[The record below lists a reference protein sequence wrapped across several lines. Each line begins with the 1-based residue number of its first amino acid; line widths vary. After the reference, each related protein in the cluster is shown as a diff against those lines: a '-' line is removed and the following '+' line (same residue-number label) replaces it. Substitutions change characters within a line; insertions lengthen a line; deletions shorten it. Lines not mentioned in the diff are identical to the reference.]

1 MNFVNKHVNGL
12 EEMKILHGFTS
23 GAGQPP
29 QIARAQRD
37 LGFHSVSMHIGANKM
52 GFEFDRVIDKAN
64 YIDRGEIFSELIN
77 EFNVFHFYAF
87 PLFGWKNKLN
97 FPFGIDLLLLKLL
110 KLPVIM
116 NFRGSEVRQKD
127 LFDNY
132 ARYSFAE
139 GEDHGLFK
147 SFPSEEQ
154 RKYIELC
161 KNLCTKIIVPDAELA
176 SYVPGAKIIP
186 RAIDINKWKNYGQIN
201 STKPLIVHA
210 PTRRHVKGTSY
221 ILKAVDRLKEKG
233 LKFDFRLVEGLSN
246 EDAAAVYARSDI
258 IIDQLKIGWH
268 GVLSTEAMALG
279 KVAMCYIREDLVDS
293 LKFDGQLPLIN
304 VNEDTLEVELE
315 SIILNS
321 HRRIEIGNRARTY
334 VERTHALDVVAKQL
348 INLYSE
354 ATNEISSSVEI
365 KVDCAIDLMKLYC
378 TSLQLDKEKINSLAA
393 KISRLN
399 GVGKID
405 ASLASKAVKT
415 IERENSR
422 DIFLKAVKYEAAGER
437 KEACV
442 EYEKLLKHP
451 DSIYSNKKY
460 LKSKLNY
467 LKLIL

>member
-1 MNFVNKHVNGL
+1 MNFVENCA

-52 GFEFDRVIDKAN
+52 GFGFDRVVNKAN
-64 YIDRGEIFSELIN
+64 YIDRADIFSELIN

-97 FPFGIDLLLLKLL
+97 FPFGIDLLFLKLL
-110 KLPVIM
+110 KFPVIM

-127 LFDNY
+127 LFDHY
-132 ARYSFAE
+132 ARYSFSE

-176 SYVPGAKIIP
+176 SYVPGSQIIP
-186 RAIDINKWKNYGQIN
+186 RAIDISKWKNYGQIN
-201 STKPLIVHA
+201 SANPLVVHA

-221 ILKAVDRLKEKG
+221 ILKAVERLKEKG
-233 LKFDFRLVEGLSN
+233 LKFDFKLVEGLSN
-246 EDAAAVYARSDI
+246 EDAAAVYAKSDI

-268 GVLSTEAMALG
+268 GVLSTEAMSLG

-293 LKFDGQLPLIN
+293 LKFDGELPLIN
-304 VNEDTLEVELE
+304 VNEDTIEAELE
-315 SIILNS
+315 SIILNP
-321 HRRIEIGNRARTY
+321 HRRIEIGNRARAY
-334 VERTHALDVVAKQL
+334 VESTHSLDVVAKQL

-354 ATNEISSSVEI
+354 ARNEVTSSAGF

-378 TSLQLDKEKINSLAA
+378 TSLQLDKEKISSLGV

-399 GVGKID
+399 GGSKPNN
-405 ASLASKAVKT
+405 ALASKVIKT
-415 IERENSR
+415 VENSR
-422 DIFLKAVKYEAAGER
+422 SIFLKAVKHETIGEK
-437 KEACV
+437 KEAFI
-442 EYEKLLKHP
+442 EYKKLLDHP

-460 LKSKLNY
+460 LESKLNY
-467 LKLIL
+467 LKNILPN